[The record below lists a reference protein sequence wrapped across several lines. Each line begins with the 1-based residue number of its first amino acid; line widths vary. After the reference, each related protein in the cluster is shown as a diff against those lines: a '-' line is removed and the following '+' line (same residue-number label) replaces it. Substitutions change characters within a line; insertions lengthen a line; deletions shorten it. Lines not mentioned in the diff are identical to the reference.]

1 MDVSQGASSDANR
14 LATAVM
20 CSSDNICDFNAF
32 EGTGAGCA
40 PAEAESIYQS
50 FLGARRTLTGAHA
63 RYGLAAML
71 RSDTAIRC
79 MVLCLLGVI
88 LPMVGSAYAFD
99 QRSEQ
104 SQLAERIRLRPT
116 DYEATYRYVAISTE
130 LRDYEAAIGA
140 LERLLMFNPGLAR
153 AEKDLGF
160 LYARLGAYQLA
171 EQHLRAALSSPEI
184 NAGQRAQIEAQLSD
198 IGRAREPNR
207 LSGELSLGLRSQSNA
222 NFFPLQG
229 LFDVGGVAVS
239 NSGQRA
245 DVNAYELL
253 QVNHD
258 YGFGAQ
264 YAHVLETRATAY
276 ATQQFRLSQYD
287 VGLIS
292 GSVGPRFQI
301 WPDVLPGFSIKP
313 YATGV
318 ASSLD
323 GETYLDAGGGGVT
336 VRIPLGPDTT
346 IDPGFEWRSLYV
358 NQGNPTLQGPTNAS
372 LSTLASGDAMTGYL
386 GGTYRATDHIRFDW
400 QAAYTHLNA
409 DLASQSWSQFD
420 IRAMLRVE
428 FAPPFIAI
436 PRRWAIAPYLR
447 FTDLAFDA
455 PNPVVN
461 PGLARHDTMWTG
473 GALFTAPITA
483 QFGFVGNLEFARNNS
498 NLPNYRTQNFSISF
512 GPVAKF

>member
-1 MDVSQGASSDANR
+1 
-14 LATAVM
+14 
-20 CSSDNICDFNAF
+20 
-32 EGTGAGCA
+32 
-40 PAEAESIYQS
+40 
-50 FLGARRTLTGAHA
+50 
-63 RYGLAAML
+63 ML
-71 RSDTAIRC
+71 RSDKAIRC
-79 MVLCLLGVI
+79 MVLCLLGII
-88 LPMVGSAYAFD
+88 LPMAGSAHALD
-99 QRSEQ
+99 ARSEQ
-104 SQLAERIRLRPT
+104 SQLAERIRLHPT
-116 DYEATYRYVAISTE
+116 DYEATYRYVVISTE

-171 EQHLRAALSSPEI
+171 EQHLRAALRSPTI
-184 NAGQRAQIEAQLSD
+184 DAAQRGQIEAQLSD
-198 IGRAREPNR
+198 IERAREPNR
-207 LSGELSLGLRSQSNA
+207 FSGEFSAGLRSQSNA

-229 LFDVGGVAVS
+229 LFDVGGVTVS
-239 NSGQRA
+239 SSGQRA
-245 DVNAYELL
+245 DVNAYELF
-253 QVNHD
+253 QVAHE

-264 YAHVLETRATAY
+264 NAHVLETRATAY

-301 WPDVLPGFSIKP
+301 WQDVLPGFSIKP

-323 GETYLDAGGGGVT
+323 GEAYLDAGGGGVT
-336 VRIPLGPDTT
+336 VRVPLGPNTT

-358 NQGNPTLQGPTNAS
+358 NQGNPTLQSPANAS
-372 LSTLASGDAMTGYL
+372 LSMLASGEALTGYV
-386 GGTYRATDHIRFDW
+386 GGTFRATDYIRLDW

-409 DLASQSWSQFD
+409 ELASQSSSQFD
-420 IRAMLRVE
+420 IRATLRVE
-428 FAPPFIAI
+428 FAPPFAAI

-447 FTDLAFDA
+447 FTDLTFDA

-461 PGLARHDTMWTG
+461 PIVARHDTMLTEG
-473 GALFTAPITA
+473 VLFTAPITA
-483 QFGFVGNLEFARNNS
+483 QFGFVGNVEFAHNGS

-512 GPVAKF
+512 GPVVKF